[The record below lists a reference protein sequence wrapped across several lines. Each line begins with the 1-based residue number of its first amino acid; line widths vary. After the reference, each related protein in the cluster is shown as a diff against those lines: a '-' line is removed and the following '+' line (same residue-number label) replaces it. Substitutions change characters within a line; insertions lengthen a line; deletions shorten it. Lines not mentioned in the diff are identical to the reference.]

1 MTTSRINSVF
11 RIIYANKALCYN
23 NISMSKEN
31 SLPLEKLFGS
41 KTRAKL
47 LSLFFSNPNKSYYVR
62 EITRVIDEQ
71 INSVRRELTK
81 LSSLGLV
88 RTENYEN
95 KVYYSANMKHPFARP
110 MAQIF
115 SSKIESV
122 QEVTANTDSWDDYI
136 KPVTNILT
144 ALVVTNRAPG
154 QEGIDM
160 LIVGDDRSHKLSRW
174 AELVEKRQGKPLNY
188 VIFSR
193 EDYFYRKSLRDRFI
207 ADVFK
212 LQITKRFDP
221 ENIL

>member
-1 MTTSRINSVF
+1 
-11 RIIYANKALCYN
+11 
-23 NISMSKEN
+23 MSKEN
-31 SLPLEKLFGS
+31 TLPLEKLFGS

-47 LSLFFSNPNKSYYVR
+47 LSLFFSNPSKAYYVR
-62 EITRVIDEQ
+62 EITRVIEEQ
-71 INSVRRELTK
+71 INSVRRELNN
-81 LSSLGLV
+81 LNSLGLV
-88 RTENYEN
+88 KIENYEN
-95 KVYYSANMKHPFARP
+95 KVYYTANMKHPFARP

-122 QEVTANTDSWDDYI
+122 QEVKVKQNPWEEYI
-136 KPVTNILT
+136 RPVNNLLN
-144 ALVVTNRAPG
+144 ALVVTNRLPG

-160 LIVGDDRSHKLSRW
+160 LIIGDDRTHKLSHW

-207 ADVFK
+207 TDIFK
-212 LQITKRFDP
+212 LEISERYDP